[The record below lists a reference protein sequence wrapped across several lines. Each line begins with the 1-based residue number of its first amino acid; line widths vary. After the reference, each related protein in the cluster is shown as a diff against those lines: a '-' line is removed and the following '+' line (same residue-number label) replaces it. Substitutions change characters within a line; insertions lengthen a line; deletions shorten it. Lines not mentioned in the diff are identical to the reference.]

1 MQKTDDNRK
10 NQKHFSKL
18 LPYITK
24 HRFWL
29 ILLIFCAIL
38 GGFMEV
44 IFPFFLLNLTNTAIN
59 NQFAEFQSLL
69 LWAVLFMFMKLLHK
83 FLYEQSSNRYE
94 ILTIRD
100 FRNLISTRI
109 QKLPIS
115 FIETFHSGDLVSRLN
130 NDVDKIT
137 ELLRKIYILIMQP
150 IVFILGFIYMALI
163 SWKLLLATIILIP
176 ISAILF
182 NKVIKPIGKNSKKEL
197 EEIAKANIITQDAI
211 RGNNI
216 IKAFNLENTFI
227 KKFSKTVKKAQEAG
241 LEIEKSN
248 AISVALFIGLRYIPQ
263 LVCPLYGG
271 YLAYTGEITVG
282 GLLASMSLIWLVF
295 LPIENI
301 LDSLKVFR
309 EVTPAINR
317 IFEILEHSKENSQV
331 QSITFDH
338 LQHPIEIKNLV
349 FNYSKERMLLDNL
362 NLQIKEGETTA
373 LVGPSGCG
381 KSTILK
387 ILCGFYE
394 PQEGEIRIYGNN
406 LFLSNLSQIRS
417 KISLVSQESYLF
429 PTTIKENIG
438 YGKIGATDDEII
450 SAAKY
455 ANAHN
460 FIMQLP
466 NGYETEVGEWG
477 SKLSGGEK
485 QRIALARAIL
495 KDAPILLLD
504 EPTSALDNVSEA
516 IIQNILEKY
525 MKNKTVIIVA
535 HRLSSLKHVDNI
547 VVLNNGKIVEKGTH
561 DELLGSDG
569 LYKRLYLKQ
578 MNDMNSKSKKMEGAI
593 INAQ

>member
-1 MQKTDDNRK
+1 MQNTDDNRK
-10 NQKHFSKL
+10 NQKHLSKL
-18 LPYITK
+18 FPYITK

-29 ILLIFCAIL
+29 IILIFCAIV
-38 GGFMEV
+38 GGIIEV
-44 IFPFFLLNLTNTAIN
+44 ILPFFLLNLTNTAIN
-59 NQFAEFQSLL
+59 NQLDEFQLLL
-69 LWAVLFMFMKLLHK
+69 LWAMLFIMLKVVHK

-94 ILTIRD
+94 VLTIRD
-100 FRNLISTRI
+100 FRNLISKRI

-150 IVFILGFIYMALI
+150 IVFILGFIYMAII

-182 NKVIKPIGKNSKKEL
+182 SKVIKPIGKNSKKEL
-197 EEIAKANIITQDAI
+197 EEIAKANIVTQDAI

-216 IKAFNLENTFI
+216 IKAFNLENTFT
-227 KKFSKTVKKAQEAG
+227 KKFSKTVRKAQEAG

-271 YLAYTGEITVG
+271 YLAFTGEITIG

-301 LDSLKVFR
+301 LDSLKLLR

-317 IFEILEHSKENSQV
+317 IFEILEHPEENSLDQLI
-331 QSITFDH
+331 SFDH

-349 FNYSKERMLLDNL
+349 FNYNKERILLDNL

-406 LFLSNLSQIRS
+406 LFLTNLSQIRS

-450 SAAKY
+450 SAAKF

-460 FIMQLP
+460 FIMQLA

-516 IIQNILEKY
+516 IIQKILEKY

-547 VVLNNGKIVEKGTH
+547 VVLNNGQIVEKGTH
-561 DELLGSDG
+561 DKLMGTDG

-578 MNDMNSKSKKMEGAI
+578 MNDLKSKSKKMEEAI
-593 INAQ
+593 AYAQ